1 MQGSYRISWFISFV
15 LVLLTMVGCSPA
27 TQMAPTPTESM
38 EPVQEATATIVP
50 SETPVEEAAPAQV
63 PTEPNA
69 APRAGL
75 TATDP
80 NSVQIG
86 SGEPLL
92 IEFFAFW

>member
-1 MQGSYRISWFISFV
+1 MRRSYKISWFILFV
-15 LVLLTMVGCSPA
+15 LLLAMGGCSPA
-27 TQMAPTPTESM
+27 TQMAPTPTESV

-50 SETPVEEAAPAQV
+50 SETPVEEAAPAQI
-63 PTEPNA
+63 PTEPKA

-75 TATDP
+75 AATDP

-86 SGEPLL
+86 SGDPLL